1 MKQLFI
7 RIKNRLSRFSFRT
20 GIIIT
25 CACALCYAISF
36 LQMLLP
42 ISVTAKGIIWFIF
55 FGLAKTL
62 QYTAIL
68 ILGAAG
74 VARLKA
80 IIQRRKPN

>member
-1 MKQLFI
+1 
-7 RIKNRLSRFSFRT
+7 
-20 GIIIT
+20 
-25 CACALCYAISF
+25 
-36 LQMLLP
+36 MLLP